1 MEPWRTAIATSDAT
15 NIWIRGH
22 AVTAL
27 MQKATFTDV
36 IVLLHLG
43 RLPSPGERR
52 LLDALLIGVADHG
65 AGAPSCAAA
74 RLAASG
80 NRASI
85 SSAVAAGVLAIGDD
99 HGGAGS
105 NCMELIARSLAAAKA
120 DGLAPA
126 DAARRAVDD
135 AIRGKTRLP
144 GLGHRVHTT
153 DPRVKT
159 LFDMA
164 RAEGIAGDGIAFME
178 ALETNA
184 GARIK
189 PLPMNIDGALG
200 AILHDMGFT
209 PPAGRFLFIVGRVA
223 GLTAEVAEEY
233 AREKPMRIKVQVNYD
248 GPAPIEDS
256 ERTNDV
262 SEPRDPP
269 SHWSAPADKAERG
282 DEARPER
289 SRRRAPV

>member
-22 AVTAL
+22 KITSL
-27 MQKATFTDV
+27 MEGATFTDV
-36 IVLLHLG
+36 IMLLHLG

-52 LLDALLIGVADHG
+52 LLDALLISVADHG
-65 AGAPSCAAA
+65 AGAPSCATA

-80 NRASI
+80 NRSSI
-85 SSAVAAGVLAIGDD
+85 SSAVAAGILAIGDD

-105 NCMELIARSLAAAKA
+105 NTMQLIA
-120 DGLAPA
+120 DGLRAASAEGLSPA
-126 DAARRAVDD
+126 EAAKRTVDRAVTEK
-135 AIRGKTRLP
+135 RRLP

-153 DPRVKT
+153 DPRVQV

-164 RAEGIAGDGIAFME
+164 RAEGVAGDGIVFML
-178 ALETNA
+178 ALEA
-184 GARIK
+184 EARVRIK
-189 PLPMNIDGALG
+189 PLPMTIDGALA

-233 AREKPMRIKVQVNYD
+233 AREKPMRIKVPVEYD
-248 GPAPIEDS
+248 GPPLAS
-256 ERTNDV
+256 T
-262 SEPRDPP
+262 
-269 SHWSAPADKAERG
+269 
-282 DEARPER
+282 
-289 SRRRAPV
+289 

>member
-22 AVTAL
+22 ALTSL
-27 MQKATFTDV
+27 MTGATFTDTV
-36 IVLLHLG
+36 MLLHLG

-52 LLDALLIGVADHG
+52 LLDAVLIGVADHG

-80 NRASI
+80 NRSSI
-85 SSAVAAGVLAIGDD
+85 SSAIAAGILAIGDD

-105 NCMELIARSLAAAKA
+105 NTMQLIAEGLRAGAAE
-120 DGLAPA
+120 GLTPA
-126 DAARRAVDD
+126 QAARRLVERAVTEK
-135 AIRGKTRLP
+135 RRLP

-153 DPRVKT
+153 DPRVKV

-164 RAEGIAGDGIAFME
+164 RAEGVAGDGIAFME
-178 ALETNA
+178 ALETEA
-184 GARIK
+184 RARIK
-189 PLPMNIDGALG
+189 PLPMNIDGALA
-200 AILHDMGFT
+200 AILHDMGFD

-233 AREKPMRIKVQVNYD
+233 AREKPMRIKVPVEYD
-248 GPAPIEDS
+248 GPPLAS
-256 ERTNDV
+256 A
-262 SEPRDPP
+262 EP
-269 SHWSAPADKAERG
+269 G
-282 DEARPER
+282 T
-289 SRRRAPV
+289 